1 MDNHIFR
8 SALGGF
14 NRQDVTEYIERTGKE
29 AAEAAQ
35 RLEEQIK
42 TLQDSETEAREA
54 LETCT
59 QEKEELHQQL
69 KDMTDQYTE
78 AKANWDSQ
86 SKAAVDLQAD
96 VARQK
101 NVIQERMR
109 SFPVVS
115 RSWKPRRSIC
125 GRRRSV

>member
-86 SKAAVDLQAD
+86 SKA
-96 VARQK
+96 RR
-101 NVIQERMR
+101 I
-109 SFPVVS
+109 S
-115 RSWKPRRSIC
+115 RLMWP
-125 GRRRSV
+125 GRRT